1 MNTQSTP
8 PEHPLLRVCRE
19 HGNLTRDLRDAAH
32 EAFHALSVNARDWER
47 EAVHRKLMLKFR
59 GARLWLHEME
69 ARAAEQIV
77 CAHFGEPIDPIEDW
91 VHWSIMEAI
100 KFRLPFADYDMSLH
114 AARHS
119 LSSAAVQKLAQR
131 IIVLGEAESC
141 SLACQAD
148 SSAAGA

>member
-8 PEHPLLRVCRE
+8 SEHPLLRVCRE
-19 HGNLTRDLRDAAH
+19 RGNHAWNLRDAAH
-32 EAFHALSVNARDWER
+32 EAFHALSVDATDWER
-47 EAVHRKLMLKFR
+47 EAVHRKLMHKFR
-59 GARLWLHEME
+59 GASLWVHEMQ

-77 CAHFGEPIDPIEDW
+77 CAHFGEPPGPIEEW

-100 KFRLPFADYDMSLH
+100 KFRLPFADYDMSLD
-114 AARHS
+114 AARDS
-119 LSSAAVQKLAQR
+119 LSSAAVQKLAKR

-148 SSAAGA
+148 SSAAGG